1 MSIFRNIILLF
12 FAVFSLQVMGQT
24 NDPLEGRDTILLE
37 NERIEDVIDSEKPF
51 IKPPYQE
58 IKTGSTEE
66 IKYESKDFYVETA
79 FQPVEPKIRQLDKDK
94 KADFTNNHIRL
105 GIGRFLTPLAQ
116 VYINNGRD
124 REVDYGLSFQH
135 LSAHK
140 DVIPLRRFREDF
152 GTVTMSKITKDI
164 TGQGRFHL
172 YNTGYFYYAGDDS
185 TLIPG
190 TPEFREDSLKMGF
203 TLVDVSGKVFSNYN
217 PKEEVFY
224 DAGAGI
230 KFYRDRHSNQ
240 EFQISLLPSG
250 GYRLRDDA
258 NIHLGS
264 ELTYIRGSIAD
275 VAQNRLFAELTPTVN
290 FDNETISLV
299 AGVRFNYFGNS
310 IDSVNYTNLGPMV
323 ELGYEAVPDQ
333 LKLIAGVSSGMTNN
347 SYQSMIFENRYLN
360 RSVEL
365 KPTTELLN
373 VYIAAEGNISQ
384 YLDYSAKVF
393 FKRNQDQLMYVSNDS
408 ITFTALYD
416 SLMTTTGAHVEL
428 NYDLEDGLQLG
439 GALNLN
445 VFNTSNQNGLTP
457 KYFHAAPFRLD
468 LYGAYVIEE
477 RIKARA
483 ELFVFGPTP
492 MRNLES
498 GTIESRNAFLDLN
511 LHADVRITDGFS
523 VFLSVNNLLNSN
535 YQRWY
540 NYPERRLDIMGGIT
554 ASF

>member
-1 MSIFRNIILLF
+1 MSLFRNILLIF
-12 FAVFSLQVMGQT
+12 FVSLSLTAFAQT
-24 NDPLEGRDTILLE
+24 NDPLDGRDTIVLE

-66 IKYESKDFYVETA
+66 IQYESKDFYVETA
-79 FQPVEPKIRQLDKDK
+79 FQPVEPKIRNLDKEK
-94 KADFTNNHIRL
+94 KENLTNNHLRL
-105 GIGRFLTPLAQ
+105 GVGRFLTPLAQ
-116 VYINNGRD
+116 LYINNGRD

-152 GTVTMSKITKDI
+152 GTATFAKISKDI
-164 TGQGRFHL
+164 TAQGRFHL
-172 YNTGYFYYAGDDS
+172 YNTAYFYYAGDDS

-190 TPEFREDSLKMGF
+190 PAAAREDSLKMGF
-203 TLVDVSGKVFSNYN
+203 TRVDVSGQLFSNYN

-230 KFYRDRHSNQ
+230 KFYRDRFTNSELHLA
-240 EFQISLLPSG
+240 ITPSG
-250 GYRLRDDA
+250 GYRLRDDT
-258 NIHLGS
+258 NLHLGT
-264 ELTYIRGSIAD
+264 ELNYIRGNIGGI
-275 VAQNRLFAELTPTVN
+275 AQNRFFAELTPSLN
-290 FDNETISLV
+290 FDNETFSLK

-310 IDSVNYTNLGPMV
+310 IDTVNYSNLGPMV
-323 ELGYEAVPDQ
+323 EVGYEAVPDQ
-333 LKLIAGVSSGMTNN
+333 LKLIVGLSSGMTNN
-347 SYQSMIFENRYLN
+347 SYYDMIYENRYLN
-360 RSVEL
+360 RSVDIR
-365 KPTTELLN
+365 PTTETIN
-373 VYIAAEGNISQ
+373 AYFAAEGNISQ

-393 FKRNQDQLMYVSNDS
+393 YKRNQNQLMYVNNDS

-416 SLMTTTGAHVEL
+416 SLMTTTGAHVEI

-445 VFNTSNQNGLTP
+445 VYNTSNQNGLTP
-457 KYFHAAPFRLD
+457 KYFHAAPIRLD
-468 LYGAYVIEE
+468 LYGAYVIQE
-477 RIKARA
+477 RVKTRA

-492 MRNLES
+492 MKNLES
-498 GTIESRNAFLDLN
+498 GAIESRNAYLDLN
-511 LHADVRITDGFS
+511 LHADVRITDAIS

-540 NYPERRLDIMGGIT
+540 NYPERKIDIMGGIT